1 MSWLFCTIA
10 DSAEPALNQFKILVP
25 HFIYPGVKCS
35 QFWAAIAPN
44 SNVPGGRLR
53 SSTDISRVFFQVPQ
67 PPCPKCQICLQKFSR
82 ALLFLFCRFLSWHLF
97 IIIFSLSTYS
107 KWNAKQNA
115 NKCKKELPK
124 LSPCSHRKSL
134 MMNSSVLFSL
144 ATNGMLIRWG
154 WPGKLGTCYPHE
166 IPQVPSGSKTLPSYY
181 ISINTLKIIWTC
193 STYNSNLRKMDRC
206 FLQTYSETT
215 MKYSQNIIATGNIF
229 SGCLM
234 EPS

>member
-1 MSWLFCTIA
+1 MPNMLAEVFQS
-10 DSAEPALNQFKILVP
+10 SAVFILP
-25 HFIYPGVKCS
+25 FPILTPIY
-35 QFWAAIAPN
+35 N
-44 SNVPGGRLR
+44 H
-53 SSTDISRVFFQVPQ
+53 
-67 PPCPKCQICLQKFSR
+67 
-82 ALLFLFCRFLSWHLF
+82 FLFVHLF
-97 IIIFSLSTYS
+97 KMERKAKCKQMQKRASKAFSLQPQKVSDDE
-107 KWNAKQNA
+107 QQ
-115 NKCKKELPK
+115 
-124 LSPCSHRKSL
+124 RVVQ
-134 MMNSSVLFSL
+134 SSY
-144 ATNGMLIRWG
+144 NGMLIRWG

-181 ISINTLKIIWTC
+181 ISINDLKIIWTC